1 MCNIRFSVITVCTL
15 FLLVCSCNK
24 REGAHSSVD
33 ADHELVINEA
43 DTSFIGTI
51 TAIDGDNITLT
62 KERSEERLTFDC
74 SSARNAGHILGDLRQ
89 GDRYAITTTASGHG
103 ASNILNITQLSGVWF
118 NDTDSERGL
127 RLTASGD
134 LSSINPEKYAFRKW
148 KPYNGRLILYYIG
161 IETVAKDS
169 RDFLAD
175 TTDIVTLT
183 DDILVYRFLGET
195 ISCHRQKEAIKVKFE
210 F

>member
-1 MCNIRFSVITVCTL
+1 MCNLRFSVITVCTL
-15 FLLVCSCNK
+15 FLLVCSCSK
-24 REGAHSSVD
+24 REGAHSSVE

-43 DTSFIGTI
+43 DTSIIGTI

-62 KERSEERLTFDC
+62 KERSDERLTFDC
-74 SSARNAGHILGDLRQ
+74 SSARTAGHILGELRQ
-89 GDRYAITTTASGHG
+89 GDRYAITTTPSGHG
-103 ASNILNITQLSGVWF
+103 ASTILNMTQLSGVWF
-118 NDTDSERGL
+118 NDADSNRGI

-134 LSSINPEKYAFRKW
+134 LSSINPEQYAFRKW
-148 KPYNGRLILYYIG
+148 KPYNGRLILYYTD

-169 RDFLAD
+169 RNFLSD

-183 DDILVYRFLGET
+183 DDTLVYRFLGET
-195 ISCHRQKEAIKVKFE
+195 FSCHRQKEAIKVKFE

>member
-74 SSARNAGHILGDLRQ
+74 SSARNAGHILGD
-89 GDRYAITTTASGHG
+89 
-103 ASNILNITQLSGVWF
+103 ILSVISGV
-118 NDTDSERGL
+118 G
-127 RLTASGD
+127 
-134 LSSINPEKYAFRKW
+134 YAFFFVFSAASAVSSVF
-148 KPYNGRLILYYIG
+148 LIG
-161 IETVAKDS
+161 SSESVVEGSPSTVKVSPA
-169 RDFLAD
+169 
-175 TTDIVTLT
+175 VTVT
-183 DDILVYRFLGET
+183 VYTVLLSAYPAGAVVSFR
-195 ISCHRQKEAIKVKFE
+195 
-210 F
+210 